1 MSEPSRDEVDQ
12 LDGPTVI
19 EFGTGWCPH
28 CIAARPVFDQVVSEY
43 PEVRHLQIE
52 DGRGKPLGRSF
63 RVKLWPTFVF
73 LVSGTEVA
81 RVVRPRD
88 TRELREAMARLVAA
102 SASATGRPAA
112 G

>member
-1 MSEPSRDEVDQ
+1 MSAEPTREQVDA

-28 CIAARPVFDQVVSEY
+28 CIAARPLFHQVVSEH
-43 PEVRHLQIE
+43 PEVRHIQVE

-73 LVSGTEVA
+73 YRGGVEVA

-88 TRELREAMARLVAA
+88 TRELRDAMAALVGGGADR
-102 SASATGRPAA
+102 SATR
-112 G
+112 